1 MFRFKL
7 LRQLRR
13 LTALFFLLAVTACFL
28 DFTGQILRWC
38 GWTVRIQLMPAAL
51 ALSVAAA
58 AILAVTLLFG
68 RIYCSAVCPLGIL
81 QDIAFFLRRTL
92 GWLFPVRRPAA
103 GRSRPRALLVVR
115 ISIAVIFFSGG
126 FLGLHFL
133 WLEPYGMYGRMTAS
147 LAAPHVRACGNRLA
161 EWAGERVDRDSSRSK
176 QSRRRRSWKERQ
188 LDAVAA
194 WAEEHVQT
202 VEVVAPPVCMVAL
215 SWSLLVLILALA
227 VWRGRVWCN
236 TICPVG
242 TALGCLSRFS
252 LLRPKIDPVKC
263 VKCRM
268 CEKVCKTQSI
278 DVERGAIDL
287 TTCVACFDCGAVCK
301 KGALKWSR

>member
-1 MFRFKL
+1 MFRFQL

-13 LTALFFLLAVTACFL
+13 LAALFFLLAVTACFL
-28 DFTGQILRWC
+28 DFTGQILRWF
-38 GWTVRIQLMPAAL
+38 GWTVKLQLMPAAL
-51 ALSVAAA
+51 ALSVTAAV
-58 AILAVTLLFG
+58 ILVVTLVFG
-68 RIYCSAVCPLGIL
+68 RVYCSVVCPMGIL
-81 QDIAFFLRRTL
+81 QDIAFFLRRTV
-92 GWLFPVRRPAA
+92 GRLFPVRRPAA
-103 GRSRPRALLVVR
+103 RRARPRALLVVR

-147 LAAPHVRACGNRLA
+147 LAAPPARACGNRLA
-161 EWAGERVDRDSSRSK
+161 EWAGKRVDRGSHSK
-176 QSRRRRSWKERQ
+176 RQWMERQ
-188 LDAVAA
+188 LDVVAA

-202 VEVVAPPVCMVAL
+202 VEVVAPPVCMIVL
-215 SWSLLVLILALA
+215 SWSLLALILALA
-227 VWRGRVWCN
+227 VWKGRVWCN
-236 TICPVG
+236 TVCPVG

-252 LLRPKIDPVKC
+252 LLRPKIDPAKC